1 MITKGNNRKYIFKEE
16 KETEEYFKRVI
27 KYIGKYNEKLYAYLV
42 MDKHWY
48 LLIEVPKI
56 PLAKIMQLIKQT
68 YTIRYIHQNLVR
80 AKISYVF

>member
-42 MDKHWY
+42 MDKH
-48 LLIEVPKI
+48 
-56 PLAKIMQLIKQT
+56 
-68 YTIRYIHQNLVR
+68 
-80 AKISYVF
+80 